1 LLDAVAA
8 ARPEARVR
16 LVLGSDIVAS
26 GETGKWHRW
35 DQIAATYDPVV
46 VPRTGHGDGLGA
58 LPEVSSTRVREDIAA
73 GHWPEV
79 AAQVPAAVV
88 DLLRQPCRGTIAVIG
103 EGHVATHAVPWL
115 RRRGYLVVQ
124 APGRDPR
131 AALQSDTRVTG
142 VWLLVE
148 DRAIASVAQVCV
160 GSIPP
165 GTPVL
170 HAAGPFLAADVLR
183 PLQAA
188 GHPVGTLHPICSLR
202 RERPWPPRLNDA
214 GFGIE
219 GDPQARALAID
230 LVGVQPWLD
239 LQAFDEAGRRA
250 YHGACALLANHL
262 AVLLDAAGSVL
273 RGQGHDDA
281 NIDAALAVLL
291 RSAVDNLLALGIPA
305 GITGPVARGDT
316 ATVRAHLEALPA
328 EVAELYAVLSARLT
342 AMI

>member
-1 LLDAVAA
+1 
-8 ARPEARVR
+8 
-16 LVLGSDIVAS
+16 
-26 GETGKWHRW
+26 
-35 DQIAATYDPVV
+35 
-46 VPRTGHGDGLGA
+46 
-58 LPEVSSTRVREDIAA
+58 
-73 GHWPEV
+73 
-79 AAQVPAAVV
+79 
-88 DLLRQPCRGTIAVIG
+88 
-103 EGHVATHAVPWL
+103 
-115 RRRGYLVVQ
+115 
-124 APGRDPR
+124 
-131 AALQSDTRVTG
+131 
-142 VWLLVE
+142 LLVE

-214 GFGIE
+214 AFGIE

-230 LVGVQPWLD
+230 LVGVQSWLD
-239 LQAFDEAGRRA
+239 LQALDEAGRRA